1 MNTKVITIS
10 LLSLI
15 GIGAFFYFKPKKS
28 GQDKNSLT
36 GGSLASNSESTLGTT
51 TAPTT
56 TSNTTTAP
64 TSTLSVPPTQS
75 SVTIGEVTLTTPVQ
89 VVETAIKISEAKN
102 IASQI
107 FNLRN
112 QKIRYDNFNNI
123 NTTES
128 LNDFA
133 IESNNKFWLN
143 NNRMLKLLLNGN
155 LNKINDKIKELDKT
169 LALLGYTEVNGSIQK
184 I

>member
-36 GGSLASNSESTLGTT
+36 GGNLVPPSGTSVLPTSTT
-51 TAPTT
+51 TTT
-56 TSNTTTAP
+56 TTPTP
-64 TSTLSVPPTQS
+64 TSTLSEAPTQT

-89 VVETAIKISEAKN
+89 VVETAIKISEAKK
-102 IASQI
+102 IAT
-107 FNLRN
+107 
-112 QKIRYDNFNNI
+112 KIADIR
-123 NTTES
+123 
-128 LNDFA
+128 
-133 IESNNKFWLN
+133 
-143 NNRMLKLLLNGN
+143 
-155 LNKINDKIKELDKT
+155 NKINRYSNMTDLRDWARESNTNWTWENELPQLKRNYLFQLNKSIPELDKT

>member
-36 GGSLASNSESTLGTT
+36 GGSLDSNSASTLGTT

-64 TSTLSVPPTQS
+64 TSTLSVPPTQT
-75 SVTIGEVTLTTPVQ
+75 SVTIGEITLTTPVQ
-89 VVETAIKISEAKN
+89 VVETAIKIAEAKD
-102 IASQI
+102 IARQI
-107 FNLRN
+107 NELRN
-112 QKIRYDNFNNI
+112 SYEAEKKKDTYNPALQTLFK
-123 NTTES
+123 NT
-128 LNDFA
+128 
-133 IESNNKFWLN
+133 KFGYPY
-143 NNRMLKLLLNGN
+143 R
-155 LNKINDKIKELDKT
+155 IKELNT
-169 LALLGYTEVNGSIQK
+169 SLALLGYTEVNGSIQK
-184 I
+184 L